1 LIITGRCLDF
11 AIGPQLK
18 AGGDGLGHLSATGNL
33 GLMNTTQLSRRR
45 LITGFLGLSLGGV
58 SAPAIAATD
67 KAAVAYVQNI
77 GGDVLTLANGATK
90 GKALR
95 GKFASLLGRH
105 VNLWNIAS
113 SALGTWRNK
122 LPAGDKGKLQGLVT
136 LYAAALFV
144 WYIDKFKGSKFEVE
158 STVKQGNFTI
168 VKSKIVKGIGG
179 EPVVFYLSPKGGSF
193 QVVDLSIL
201 GVRLSV
207 ALRDAFSRE
216 LKKSKGDFTQLYA
229 FLQEAETW

>member
-1 LIITGRCLDF
+1 MTTTLTRRSLFSLF
-11 AIGPQLK
+11 AG
-18 AGGDGLGHLSATGNL
+18 ASF
-33 GLMNTTQLSRRR
+33 S
-45 LITGFLGLSLGGV
+45 SL
-58 SAPAIAATD
+58 ALPAAA
-67 KAAVAYVQNI
+67 AADAAAKAYVEDI
-77 GGDVLTLANGATK
+77 GGDVLALANGGSK

-113 SALGTWRNK
+113 SALGTWRSK

-144 WYIDKFKGSKFEVE
+144 WYVDKFKGSKFEVD
-158 STVKQGNFTI
+158 SVVKQGNFTV
-168 VKSKIVKGIGG
+168 VKSKIVKGVGG
-179 EPVVFYLSPKGGSF
+179 EPVVFYLLPKGNSF
-193 QVVDLSIL
+193 QVIDISIL

-207 ALRDAFSRE
+207 ALRDAFTRE
-216 LKKSKGDFTQLYA
+216 LKRSKGDFKTLYA

>member
-1 LIITGRCLDF
+1 MTTTLTRRSLFSLF
-11 AIGPQLK
+11 AG
-18 AGGDGLGHLSATGNL
+18 ASLS
-33 GLMNTTQLSRRR
+33 
-45 LITGFLGLSLGGV
+45 SL
-58 SAPAIAATD
+58 ALP
-67 KAAVAYVQNI
+67 AVAAADAAAKAYVEDI
-77 GGDVLTLANGATK
+77 GGDVLALANGGSK

-113 SALGTWRNK
+113 SALGTWRSK

-144 WYIDKFKGSKFEVE
+144 WYVDKFKGSKFEVD
-158 STVKQGNFTI
+158 SVVKQGNFTV
-168 VKSKIVKGIGG
+168 VKSKIVKGVGG
-179 EPVVFYLSPKGGSF
+179 EPVVFYLLPKGNSF
-193 QVVDLSIL
+193 QVIDISIL

-207 ALRDAFSRE
+207 ALRDAFTRE
-216 LKKSKGDFTQLYA
+216 LKRSKGDFKTLYA

>member
-1 LIITGRCLDF
+1 MHTPHF
-11 AIGPQLK
+11 
-18 AGGDGLGHLSATGNL
+18 
-33 GLMNTTQLSRRR
+33 SRRS
-45 LITGFLGLSLGGV
+45 FLSIVLGASLAGV
-58 SAPAIAATD
+58 SVPALAATD
-67 KAAVAYVQNI
+67 AAAKAYVEDI
-77 GGDVLTLANGATK
+77 GTDVLALANGGTK

-105 VNLWNIAS
+105 VNLSNIAA
-113 SALGTWRNK
+113 SALGTWRSK
-122 LPAGDKGKLQGLVT
+122 LPSGDKSKLQGLVT

-144 WYIDKFKGSKFEVE
+144 WYVDKFKGSKFEVE
-158 STVKQGNFTI
+158 STVKQGNFII

-207 ALRDAFSRE
+207 ALRDAFTRE
-216 LKKSKGDFTQLYA
+216 LKKSKGDFNQLYA
-229 FLQEAETW
+229 FLQEADTW